1 MTAATVRGRRPSV
14 AQVEPVIPVVLGCH
28 GVAVCLVGHGPR
40 WAADAFVLVIALGV
54 SGLLGWS
61 SAHARFVR
69 GLVCTAVPLLL
80 SVLDPTLVPSLLQ
93 WYYCVAAIY
102 PLVLAGRRAAVFG
115 PLTGACYVAQV
126 LAGAGAV
133 PLEAALLR
141 SGVLAALGLA
151 AWTAGV
157 AYRSAT
163 SEAEAGQQAA
173 EVAARELLHAA
184 THDELTGLANRALL
198 HERLAAALEGGAPVA
213 LLLLDL
219 DRFKEVN
226 DTLGHRY
233 GDVLLRQ
240 VADRLDAALAP
251 DQLIARLGGD
261 EFAVLVPGGD
271 CTEGQRVGDR
281 LREALLAP
289 FQVEEAL
296 VAIDASVGIALAP
309 VHAADGDRL
318 LQLADVAMYDA
329 KATGRGCSLYEL
341 TTDKH
346 TADRLV
352 LLAEL
357 RGAIDRNELSVEYQ
371 PKVSTHSGESVGVE
385 ALVRWDHPRRGRISP
400 DVFIPLAE
408 RSGFI
413 RPLTA
418 FVLDAALAQCS
429 AWQRCHP
436 GMQVSV
442 NLSARNLQ
450 QDDLPS
456 HVQDALRRHGLQP
469 ALLELEIT
477 ESFLMADPAA
487 ARRLLVELH
496 ELGVR
501 LAIDDFGTGMSSLSY
516 LKDLPVDVLKIDKSF
531 ITEMLSD
538 AKDTLIVRGV
548 VDLATS
554 LGLETVAE
562 GVEDRETLARLAEI
576 GCTYAQGY
584 GISRPLAAEG
594 LSDWY
599 AGLDAHRQLRPTA

>member
-1 MTAATVRGRRPSV
+1 V

-28 GVAVCLVGHGPR
+28 GVAVCLVGAGPA
-40 WAADAFVLVIALGV
+40 WAAGAFVLVIALGV
-54 SGLLGWS
+54 IGLLGWS

-69 GLVCTAVPLLL
+69 GLVCTVVPLLL

-102 PLVLAGRRAAVFG
+102 PLVLGGRRAAVFG

-133 PLEAALLR
+133 PLEAAFLR

-151 AWTAGV
+151 TWTAGL
-157 AYRSAT
+157 AYRSVAR
-163 SEAEAGQQAA
+163 EAEAAQRAA
-173 EVAARELLHAA
+173 EAAADELLHAA

-198 HERLAAALEGGAPVA
+198 HERLGAALEGGDAVA

-240 VADRLDAALAP
+240 VARRLDAALTP

-271 CTEGQRVGDR
+271 CTAGRRVGER

-309 VHAADGDRL
+309 AHASDGDRL

-329 KATGRGCSLYEL
+329 KATGRGCALYEL

-357 RGAIDRNELSVEYQ
+357 RGAIDRGELSVEYQ
-371 PKVSTHSGESVGVE
+371 PKVDARSGEPVGVE
-385 ALVRWDHPRRGRISP
+385 ALVRWNHPRRGRIMP

-450 QDDLPS
+450 QDDLPA
-456 HVQDALRRHGLQP
+456 HVQDALRRHGLP
-469 ALLELEIT
+469 PGLLELEIT

-496 ELGVR
+496 DLGVR

-531 ITEMLSD
+531 ITDMLVD
-538 AKDTLIVRGV
+538 VKDTLIVRGV

-554 LGLETVAE
+554 LGLSTVAE
-562 GVEDRETLARLAEI
+562 GVEDHETLARLAEI

-584 GISRPLAAEG
+584 GISRPLTPQQLGE
-594 LSDWY
+594 WY
-599 AGLDAHRQLRPTA
+599 AGLSARRSAELRPTA